1 MSGAATKPGLT
12 ILYPSVKMAT
22 GLFYFIY
29 FSLFVIFFKS
39 TPLRPQKREKEL
51 SQKSYNN
58 TVKSHAAVIVGS
70 NKYMIVDF

>member
-1 MSGAATKPGLT
+1 MSGAATEPGLT

-70 NKYMIVDF
+70 IKYMIVDF

>member
-1 MSGAATKPGLT
+1 MSGAATEPGLA

-70 NKYMIVDF
+70 IKYMIVDF